1 MDTHLCSLIIST
13 PNLYSYEYKCTS
25 IQSVHAEPMQASC
38 REKAGDNVQEINTHP
53 IIAVNMYLYSSLV
66 CHILI
71 DIQF

>member
-1 MDTHLCSLIIST
+1 MNTSV
-13 PNLYSYEYKCTS
+13 PVFNLYM
-25 IQSVHAEPMQASC
+25 QNQASC
-38 REKAGDNVQEINTHP
+38 RERAGDNVQEINTHP